1 MATEKQLE
9 KLRDAIRRHDYA
21 YYVRAEPVISDYDY
35 DMLVKKL
42 EELEKEHPDLI
53 TPDSPTQRVSGIP
66 TRDFPTVRHR
76 FPMLSLAN
84 TYNEQELNDFIER
97 VMSGLDQPE
106 TVSFSCELK
115 IDGVAVSLLYSDG
128 RLIRGVT
135 RGDGE
140 QGDDITQNI
149 KTIRSVPLKVAHP
162 ETINGAFEVRG
173 EVYLPKKTFE
183 QINRQRSGQELNLF
197 ANPRNAAAGS
207 LKMQDSRIVADRN
220 LKIFCYYLYREAGTG
235 SKEEMHTD
243 NLELLKS
250 LGFVVNPHCRVCRD
264 ANEIRDF
271 IDYWEK
277 RRNSLEYEI
286 DGVVIK
292 VNAIDQQK
300 KLGATSKSPRWAIAY
315 KFKAQQAETRIRAIT
330 WQVGRTGI
338 LTPVAELEP
347 VFLAGTTVSRAT
359 LHNADEIERKD
370 IRLNDAVFIEKGGD
384 IIPKVVRVI
393 EERRQPDSKTLE
405 IPGSCPACKSA
416 VVRIEGEAALRCPN
430 PHCPDQ
436 VVRRI
441 EHFASRGAMDIE
453 GLGSAAVELL
463 VREKRIRDIA
473 DIYHLSETDLA
484 TLERMGEKS
493 AQNLIEGIRA
503 SKKQPLHRLIFA
515 IGIPFVGATAARLLA
530 RRFRSLPRLKNATK
544 EELTEIDGIGERMAD
559 SITTFFNQ
567 EINAH
572 ILNRLAEAGLTMEE
586 QEEVA
591 PTGLLKGLTFVLTG
605 TLPTMKREEAADMIE
620 RHGGTV
626 SSSVSGNTDYLL
638 AGEKAG
644 SKLKKAE
651 SLGVKII
658 GEDAFLD
665 MLR

>member
-1 MATEKQLE
+1 MATENKLE
-9 KLRDAIRRHDYA
+9 KLRDEIRRHDYA

-42 EELEKEHPDLI
+42 EDLENEHPDLI
-53 TPDSPTQRVSGIP
+53 TPDSPTQRVSGTP
-66 TRDFPTVRHR
+66 ARDFPTVRHR

-128 RLIRGVT
+128 RLIRGIT

-149 KTIRSVPLKVAHP
+149 KTIRSIPLRVALLQN
-162 ETINGAFEVRG
+162 INGVFEVRG

-183 QINRQRSGQELNLF
+183 HINRQRAGQELQPF

-207 LKMQDSRIVADRN
+207 LKMQDSRIVAERN
-220 LKIFCYYLYREAGTG
+220 LKIFCYYLFRETDTG

-250 LGFVVNPHCRVCRD
+250 LGFVVNPHWRVCRD
-264 ANEIRDF
+264 TREIRDF

-277 RRNSLEYEI
+277 RRNRLDYEI

-315 KFKAQQAETRIRAIT
+315 KFKAQEAETRIRAIT

-393 EERRQPDSKTLE
+393 KERRQPDSKKLE

-441 EHFASRGAMDIE
+441 EHFASRAAMDIE
-453 GLGSAAVELL
+453 GLGSAAVEML

-473 DIYHLSETDLA
+473 DIYRLRETDLA
-484 TLERMGEKS
+484 TRERMGEKS
-493 AQNLIEGIRA
+493 AQNLVEGIKA

-515 IGIPFVGATAARLLA
+515 LGIPFIGATAARLLA
-530 RRFRSLPRLKNATK
+530 RRFRSLTRLKNATK
-544 EELTEIDGIGERMAD
+544 EELVEIDGIGDRMAD

-567 EINAH
+567 EVNTH

-586 QEEVA
+586 QEEE
-591 PTGLLKGLTFVLTG
+591 TSSGLLEGLTFVLTG
-605 TLPTMKREEAADMIE
+605 TLPTMKREEAAAMIQ
-620 RHGGTV
+620 RNGGTV
-626 SSSVSGNTDYLL
+626 STSVSGNTDYVL

-658 GEDAFLD
+658 GEDAFRN